1 MHDMMEG
8 RYYGQLKDLIS
19 DRSRWMM
26 MMKLLILPCTEE
38 LELVFGD
45 RIASENACKKPAGN
59 SRRLKKK
66 PMRIEEVLKVWGQSQ
81 GQVH

>member
-1 MHDMMEG
+1 MTEG
-8 RYYGQLKDLIS
+8 RDYGQLKDLIS
-19 DRSRWMM
+19 DSSRWMM
-26 MMKLLILPCTEE
+26 MMKLPILPCAEK

-45 RIASENACKKPAGN
+45 RIASENACQKPAAN

-66 PMRIEEVLKVWGQSQ
+66 SMRIEEVLKVWGQSQ